1 MFHRLF
7 CVRAVSKF
15 GHLLCAEDIGIMLMR
30 SDDLDILIAQADDRY
45 YSDFCRLL
53 LVMLWNA

>member
-1 MFHRLF
+1 
-7 CVRAVSKF
+7 
-15 GHLLCAEDIGIMLMR
+15 MLMR

-45 YSDFCRLL
+45 YSDFCWLL